1 MPTGPSGWQLRCALT
16 QAAAALMPRLQGSQ
30 LSHVL
35 WGLAVAGGY
44 DADLFDAASAKLL
57 ARPPLPAAAAA
68 VATGRRGE
76 RAAGRGAA
84 DEGAAQVV
92 RAGVSGSDSDSSG
105 GGGGGRVNSAASSAA
120 AATAAAGGDG
130 RVAVK
135 GSLNHLKRKLKRE
148 QRLKQAGGGERA
160 APLITRLQPLELAKV
175 AWAFAKVRVGVGW
188 GRRGCAVSERL
199 LSLSSGWWSW
209 LSRVVGFWS
218 AGVEQMQGQAG
229 SNLQLHNL
237 VIFQRTFAFAFPK
250 RCTFCTLTF
259 HF

>member
-92 RAGVSGSDSDSSG
+92 RAGVSGSDSGNGDG
-105 GGGGGRVNSAASSAA
+105 GGGGGRSAASSTAA
-120 AATAAAGGDG
+120 AAAAAGGDG

-135 GSLNHLKRKLKRE
+135 GSLNHLKRRLKRE
-148 QRLKQAGGGERA
+148 QRLRQAGGVERA

-188 GRRGCAVSERL
+188 GPGGGHCVCKVAEPV
-199 LSLSSGWWSW
+199 
-209 LSRVVGFWS
+209 
-218 AGVEQMQGQAG
+218 
-229 SNLQLHNL
+229 
-237 VIFQRTFAFAFPK
+237 
-250 RCTFCTLTF
+250 
-259 HF
+259 